1 MFTGTALESEIS
13 GICCYREGKSLLH
26 SPGPIEEKKSDPI
39 LMVLVNKLRV
49 RGKERQPDIWRAMT
63 DPLAKDTKHV
73 CCLVL
78 CKMVK
83 KYVEVK

>member
-1 MFTGTALESEIS
+1 
-13 GICCYREGKSLLH
+13 
-26 SPGPIEEKKSDPI
+26 
-39 LMVLVNKLRV
+39 MVLVNKLRV
-49 RGKERQPDIWRAMT
+49 RGKETQPDIWRAMT

-83 KYVEVK
+83 KYVEVKWMP